1 MCDYV
6 WGVYVW
12 YVWGMCDVWVYT
24 CGGIFDLYIVYIM
37 CVYGMYAIY
46 VVYGM
51 CNICVCNGGVFC
63 TYN

>member
-1 MCDYV
+1 MC
-6 WGVYVW
+6 GVY
-12 YVWGMCDVWVYT
+12 MCGIYGVCVMYGYIHVVVYLICT
-24 CGGIFDLYIVYIM
+24 L

-51 CNICVCNGGVFC
+51 CNIYVCNGGVFC